1 MLVQRKNITQRLS
14 DLKCCIIIPTYNNE
28 KTLQRVIN
36 GVLAYTAD
44 LIIVNDGATDSTP
57 TILQNYSSI
66 EQIHFKQN
74 QGKGSAL
81 RAGFKKAEQLGY
93 EYAITIDSDGQ
104 HYPDD
109 IPVFITALEQ
119 AEDKNLLLIGARN
132 MTQEGVPKG
141 NSFGNKF
148 SNFWYRFETGIDLQ
162 DTQSGYRLYP
172 LKSIN
177 EKKYF
182 TTRFEFEIE
191 VIVKAAWNGV
201 TVRNVPI
208 KVLYD
213 ASERVTHFR
222 PYKDF
227 ARISVL
233 NTYLVLIALLYIKP
247 RDFFRTLKK
256 KGFKRFLLENVFQ
269 HQDSPIKKSL
279 SIALG
284 VFIGIAPFWGFQTVL
299 ALGLAAIFKL
309 NKAIAFTFSNVSI
322 PPFIPLII
330 FGSLKLGQ
338 LIMGGET
345 IFFQDI
351 NEGFDVGT
359 NVLQYVI
366 GSFALASIMAI
377 LSGGLGFILLRF
389 FGNAEKRSLTPTLPA
404 ELLSSNDLHEKI

>member
-1 MLVQRKNITQRLS
+1 MLDPHKNITQRLS

-28 KTLQRVIN
+28 NTLKRVID
-36 GVLAYTAD
+36 GVLHYTSD
-44 LIIVNDGATDSTP
+44 IIIVNDGATDSTP
-57 TILQNYSSI
+57 TILQDYTSI

-74 QGKGSAL
+74 KGKGSAL
-81 RAGFKKAEQLGY
+81 RVGFKKAEQLGY

-109 IPVFITALEQ
+109 IPVFITTLEQ
-119 AEDKNLLLIGARN
+119 AENKNLLLIGSRN

-141 NSFGNKF
+141 NSFGNQF
-148 SNFWYRFETGIDLQ
+148 SNFWYRFETGVDLQ

-201 TVRNVPI
+201 TVQNVPI

-299 ALGLAAIFKL
+299 ALGLATIFKL

-330 FGSLKLGQ
+330 FGSLKFGQ

-351 NEGFDVGT
+351 GEDFDVGA
-359 NVLQYVI
+359 NILQYVV

-389 FGNAEKRSLTPTLPA
+389 FGSTEKRSSSPTLPA